1 LKQHGYK
8 IAGFLTG
15 PARLLQRGMIDLVCG
30 ILVFKRV
37 AKKNFGSDFSL
48 LEFESHSTIW
58 CFDGNMKGDL

>member
-1 LKQHGYK
+1 
-8 IAGFLTG
+8 
-15 PARLLQRGMIDLVCG
+15 
-30 ILVFKRV
+30 V